1 MRVVVWVLLAGSVVV
16 TGCVD
21 EVEPEESPFRPVADV
36 GQLMRTII
44 DPAADVVWD
53 SVGTIVSEED
63 GEIVTDSW
71 QPESDEEWA
80 IVVSGAMMLAES
92 ANLLMMEGRARD
104 QDTWMQMSQGMVAAG
119 MLAVEA
125 AESQSV
131 DAIYEVSATV
141 YNACD
146 SCHQLYWVGDADR
159 GRVQEASP

>member
-1 MRVVVWVLLAGSVVV
+1 MVV
-16 TGCVD
+16 T
-21 EVEPEESPFRPVADV
+21 
-36 GQLMRTII
+36 
-44 DPAADVVWD
+44 
-53 SVGTIVSEED
+53 EED

-80 IVVSGAMMLAES
+80 RVVSGAMTLAES

-104 QDTWMQMSQGMVAAG
+104 EDTWMQMAQGMVAAG

-125 AESQSV
+125 AESQNV

-141 YNACD
+141 YNSCD

-159 GRVQEASP
+159 GRVQEAGP